1 MTEPQENWEREAL
14 VEIATQGLIEQRRDR
29 FWRNLF
35 KILLSV
41 YLLALLVGS
50 WMLTLPLLEENED
63 HIAVV
68 KINGEIGP
76 GSDASADKINVALRK
91 AFKAENSQAIL
102 LRINSPGGSPVQSG
116 RIYDEI
122 QRLRKKHPEKP
133 VYAVIDDLCAS
144 GGYYVAT
151 AADKIYADKA
161 SLIGSIGV
169 RMDSFGFVGTLDKLG
184 IERRTLTAGENKA
197 LLDPFAPANPEA
209 NVHLQGM
216 LNEIHDQFITA
227 VKEGRGDRLKETDDL
242 FSGLIWTGQQS
253 VALGLIDEL
262 SDVDA
267 VSRELMDDPMV
278 LDYTLRPGWM
288 EQVGRQ
294 LGASLGLAVT
304 STVEQP
310 HFQ

>member
-227 VKEGRGDRLKETDDL
+227 VKEGRGGRLKETDDL

>member
-227 VKEGRGDRLKETDDL
+227 VKEGRGGRLKETDDL

-288 EQVGRQ
+288 QQVGRQ
-294 LGASLGLAVT
+294 LGASLRLAVSGT
-304 STVEQP
+304 IEQP
-310 HFQ
+310 RFQ